1 MAPSKTRGYIFIG
14 LNAVRVLSIIALLL
28 LFASSIVTL
37 VQDIKAVNAFIAEG
51 SHQDILVS
59 SGNSTETVDCSD
71 MDYVP
76 GSTVPNQPAGAFWA
90 VLNRLLIIFQVI
102 VLVMSEVG
110 WPATFFSRFFP
121 ILGDDFGLGALG
133 VIQCLLGAAVL
144 SHHVDEFSLVSA
156 FFLFS
161 IGCLNILLG
170 LIFREKAK
178 PRRAIKAWKETDEV
192 LPRTSLR
199 SGPRPF
205 LTSTS
210 TGSTNPVAP
219 WDEKGADAA
228 RSGTLLSQ
236 RSGMGFGRQGEKAAL
251 ARGHTVTT
259 PEATLPQYVPR
270 ATATLSPAPTYVSR
284 TVRYAAPEPEP
295 EADEDGRRSSGV
307 SYASAEGTPRA
318 V

>member
-1 MAPSKTRGYIFIG
+1 MPSTRGYIFIG
-14 LNAVRVLSIIALLL
+14 LNVARALSIIALLL

-37 VQDIKAVNAFIAEG
+37 VQDIKAVNAFIAAG
-51 SHQDILVS
+51 KTDYVA
-59 SGNSTETVDCSD
+59 SGTNNSTTTIDCTE
-71 MDYVP
+71 MEYVP
-76 GSTVPNQPAGAFWA
+76 NSTVPNQPAGAFWA

-102 VLVMSEVG
+102 VLILSEIE
-110 WPATFFSRFFP
+110 WPSAFFSRYFP
-121 ILGDDFGLGALG
+121 VLGNDFGLGALG

-178 PRRAIKAWKETDEV
+178 VRRAIASWRETDEA
-192 LPRTSLR
+192 LPRTSLT

-205 LTSTS
+205 LTAARTGGSGTS
-210 TGSTNPVAP
+210 A
-219 WDEKGADAA
+219 WDEKGAEAT

-236 RSGMGFGRQGEKAAL
+236 KSGMGFGRQGEKAAL
-251 ARGHTVTT
+251 ARGHTLTR
-259 PEATLPQYVPR
+259 PQEALPSYAPR
-270 ATATLSPAPTYVSR
+270 PTAVSPAPTYISR
-284 TVRYAAPEPEP
+284 SVRYAKTADDEAEPASGP
-295 EADEDGRRSSGV
+295 RPVSVVSYADEDEDG
-307 SYASAEGTPRA
+307 ARA